1 MVPVRCSGPGP
12 LSGFSPW
19 RSVRRRGLGLW
30 FRYGRVSNTFKK
42 IVYPVSVGRSV
53 GSVQSRSVGR
63 SFGRSVGRFRGC
75 QSFGRA
81 VGQSLGRPVG
91 RSVSQSVGSSVSRA
105 VGQSFGRL
113 VGRSIWW
120 VARRFVARLVT
131 CPVVRSGGLVT
142 HSFKHLVLQVD
153 SSHGY
158 RGGISSILP
167 YPIAC

>member
-1 MVPVRCSGPGP
+1 MLGTRPALRILPLAVGASEGSGAVVQVRPRVEHIQKKCISGEC
-12 LSGFSPW
+12 
-19 RSVRRRGLGLW
+19 RSV
-30 FRYGRVSNTFKK
+30 GRFGAE
-42 IVYPVSVGRSV
+42 SVGRSV
-53 GSVQSRSVGR
+53 VWSVGR
-63 SFGRSVGRFRGC
+63 SVSWVG

-105 VGQSFGRL
+105 VGQSFGRS